1 MSDNGGIALRLPQL
15 DDIQAK
21 LDAVLDKKS
30 VGQAW
35 YTLEQAWRRK
45 HAAVIEE
52 GSISL
57 QTFKNARAYQP
68 KGGKEDGWISNR
80 KVWTE
85 ESIEEW
91 LLIDD
96 DGLSDYLAKY
106 GATCKI
112 PDRITS
118 AVKARKRVHA

>member
-1 MSDNGGIALRLPQL
+1 MSDSAGVTLRLPQL

-21 LDAVLDKKS
+21 LNAVLDKKS

-45 HAAVIEE
+45 HASVIEE
-52 GSISL
+52 GAISL
-57 QTFKNARAYQP
+57 QTFKNSSAYQP
-68 KGGKEDGWISNR
+68 KGGQEDGWISNR

-91 LLIDD
+91 VLIDD
-96 DGLSDYLAKY
+96 NGLEDYLAKY
-106 GATCKI
+106 GASCAI
-112 PDRITS
+112 PNRITQ
-118 AVKARKRVHA
+118 AVKARKRVLP

>member
-1 MSDNGGIALRLPQL
+1 MASDPTFSIHLPQL
-15 DDIQAK
+15 DAIQAM
-21 LDAVLDKKS
+21 LEAVLLERRPR
-30 VGQAW
+30 QAW
-35 YTLEQAWRRK
+35 YTLEQSWRRK

-57 QTFKNARAYQP
+57 QTFKNARAFQP

-80 KVWTE
+80 KVWKE
-85 ESIEEW
+85 DSIEEW

-96 DGLSDYLAKY
+96 DGLADYLAKY

-118 AVKARKRVHA
+118 AVKARG